1 MPSAQ
6 SPEMLVTAALH
17 QAWGGREGHE
27 TWLLTSLLSHFQAD
41 FSEINLVAH
50 STGSYSVDIDAIR
63 NGHKV
68 TK

>member
-1 MPSAQ
+1 MHEA
-6 SPEMLVTAALH
+6 EGE
-17 QAWGGREGHE
+17 GGLDQR
-27 TWLLTSLLSHFQAD
+27 WSLTFLPSHFQAD